1 MKTMKNKFII
11 LMCLTVCGCATAQKK
26 NPTAASETPADTAKQ
41 MYWQLQQ
48 PHAGADEA
56 PHYRRLTITVPA
68 HTEGGVSYEE
78 QTRTLLIAE

>member
-11 LMCLTVCGCATAQKK
+11 LMCLTVCGCATSKK
-26 NPTAASETPADTAKQ
+26 ENHAAAETPADAAKQ

-78 QTRTLLIAE
+78 QTRTLLTAE

>member
-1 MKTMKNKFII
+1 MKNKF
-11 LMCLTVCGCATAQKK
+11 LFLVCLALCGCATSKK
-26 NPTAASETPADTAKQ
+26 ENHAVAETPADAAKQ

-48 PHAGADEA
+48 PRASADAA